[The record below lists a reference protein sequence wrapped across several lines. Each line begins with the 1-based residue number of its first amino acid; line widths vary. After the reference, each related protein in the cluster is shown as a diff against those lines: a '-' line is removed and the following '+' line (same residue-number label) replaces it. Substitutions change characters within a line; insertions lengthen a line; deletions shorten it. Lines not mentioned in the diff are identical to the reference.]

1 MGVAASLSVY
11 YNYSGN
17 ATCYTLGSADGNLG
31 DAGWNFQAS
40 HRGRATKTLM
50 ILLLAIVFP
59 EYF

>member
-17 ATCYTLGSADGNLG
+17 ATCYTLGSADSNLG

-40 HRGRATKTLM
+40 YWEVKL
-50 ILLLAIVFP
+50 FQ
-59 EYF
+59 